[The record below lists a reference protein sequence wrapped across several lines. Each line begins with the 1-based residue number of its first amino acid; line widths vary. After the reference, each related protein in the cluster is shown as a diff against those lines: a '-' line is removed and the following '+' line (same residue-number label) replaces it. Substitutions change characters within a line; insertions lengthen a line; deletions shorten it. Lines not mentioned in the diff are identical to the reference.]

1 MCRFWMGS
9 DGWWELGGW
18 YYGTV
23 YEEKDRVRN
32 MAGFSTRVVLG
43 GFICIFSGHFNA
55 DAMKG
60 LAVAV
65 STADVR
71 TSVSEKLS

>member
-1 MCRFWMGS
+1 
-9 DGWWELGGW
+9 
-18 YYGTV
+18 
-23 YEEKDRVRN
+23 

-71 TSVSEKLS
+71 ASVSEKLS